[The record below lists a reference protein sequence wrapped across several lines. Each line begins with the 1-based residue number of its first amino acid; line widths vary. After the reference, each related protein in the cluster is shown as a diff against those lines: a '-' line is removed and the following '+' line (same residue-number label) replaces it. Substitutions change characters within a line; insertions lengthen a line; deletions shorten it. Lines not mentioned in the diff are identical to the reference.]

1 MKKKFSFATLLERYA
16 LVLVFVLMV
25 VVFTSIVPTFFSWNS
40 LLNTLSAA
48 APMGIATIGMAII
61 ILQGGTDLSA
71 GASMYFGC
79 ITSYLLLEKA
89 PSVPGYLLL
98 AIVAGALVGLLNG
111 LMISRFKVLP
121 FIVTYGTMM
130 MVRGVSLTLSKQ
142 KNIIFNNDCAKFI
155 SAENVAGVP
164 LVVILF
170 LLLMVAAWFM
180 LNYTP
185 FGRQLYAV
193 GNNPRSA
200 EKLGINIKRI
210 RLAAYTICGALCGLA
225 GILTGAQAGI
235 IGTGMGD
242 GKEFAFI
249 STAVLSGV
257 SLSGGKCKI
266 FPNLLVG
273 ILIYTAIETGL
284 VMSNANPY
292 LYQIVR
298 GGLIAF
304 AVIVDCISYKG
315 DLR

>member
-1 MKKKFSFATLLERYA
+1 MRKRVSFSLLLERYA
-16 LVLVFVLMV
+16 LIFVFLLMV
-25 VVFTSIVPTFFSWNS
+25 CVFTSIVPTFFSWNS
-40 LLNTLSAA
+40 LLNTMSNA
-48 APMGIATIGMAII
+48 APMGIATIGMAIV

-79 ITSYLLLEKA
+79 MLSYLFFGEQ
-89 PSVPGYLLL
+89 PSVFGYV
-98 AIVAGALVGLLNG
+98 AISLVGGAAVGLVNG
-111 LMISRFKVLP
+111 WIISRFKVLP

-130 MVRGVSLTLSKQ
+130 AVRGLSLTLSRQ
-142 KNIIFNNDCAKFI
+142 KNIVFNDSCAKFL
-155 SAENVAGVP
+155 SSSSLAGVP
-164 LVVILF
+164 LVIVIF
-170 LLLMVAAWFM
+170 LGVMLLAWIV

-200 EKLGINIKRI
+200 EKLGINIKQI
-210 RLAAYTICGALCGLA
+210 RFSAYIICGALCGFGGL
-225 GILTGAQAGI
+225 LTGAQAGI
-235 IGTGMGD
+235 ISTGLGD

-257 SLSGGKCKI
+257 SLNGGKCKI

-304 AVIVDCISYKG
+304 AVIVDCIHYKG
-315 DLR
+315 ELR

>member
-79 ITSYLLLEKA
+79 MTAYLILGEH
-89 PSVPGYLLL
+89 PSVPGYLFLSV
-98 AIVAGALVGLLNG
+98 VAGALVGLLNG

-130 MVRGVSLTLSKQ
+130 MVRGISLTLSKQ

-155 SAENVAGVP
+155 SAYSIAGVP

-170 LLLMVAAWFM
+170 LALMVAAWFM

-210 RLAAYTICGALCGLA
+210 RLAAYTICGALCGLG

-235 IGTGMGD
+235 ISTGLGD

-304 AVIVDCISYKG
+304 AVIVDCIRYKG
-315 DLR
+315 ELR